1 MASRSSNGVVFEDF
15 FPTMVQ
21 RLGAEGFMKELCNGF
36 RLLMDEKKGVITFE
50 SLKRNS
56 ALLGLHG
63 MSDEELRCM
72 LREGDLDGDGCLS
85 EMEFST
91 LMVRLSPDLMQ
102 TSRELM
108 EEALLISFHGREIG
122 SRRVHE
128 GAVQRVSVVKGWRE
142 RRDHIREL
150 EEKLCIVGVAWD
162 DEELRCML
170 REGDL
175 DGDGSLNE
183 MGFCTLMF
191 RLSPA
196 LMETSKDFLEE
207 ALAFDF

>member
-1 MASRSSNGVVFEDF
+1 
-15 FPTMVQ
+15 MVQ

-91 LMVRLSPDLMQ
+91 LMVARL
-102 TSRELM
+102 RFR
-108 EEALLISFHGREIG
+108 ISFHGREIG

-162 DEELRCML
+162 DEELRWML

-196 LMETSKDFLEE
+196 LMETSKDFLDE
-207 ALAFDF
+207 ALACDF